1 MKTKKTRNEIRRDRI
16 LAIALLIL
24 LAVFTLIICTFADA
38 ITNEV
43 AVNSDSVVVHQ
54 EEGQAVTV
62 EDSEAS
68 DNIIEA
74 EPEPEPEPEID
85 IYPVDL
91 DPDLQRYII
100 KTCEEYKINPSIVI
114 AMCFYESSFNPDA
127 VGDNGESM
135 GLMGISPRWCW
146 PEMERLN
153 CPDMTDPYQNVTVGI
168 DIIARKMAKYD
179 GNPEMALM
187 AYNAGDAGAHRLWF
201 DKGIYSTTYSSNIM
215 NMSWALD
222 NGEEF

>member
-1 MKTKKTRNEIRRDRI
+1 MG
-16 LAIALLIL
+16 
-24 LAVFTLIICTFADA
+24 
-38 ITNEV
+38 
-43 AVNSDSVVVHQ
+43 VHQ
-54 EEGQAVTV
+54 EEGKAVPV

-74 EPEPEPEPEID
+74 EPEPEPEID

-201 DKGIYSTTYSSNIM
+201 DNGIYSTTYSSNIM

-222 NGEEF
+222 HGEEF

>member
-16 LAIALLIL
+16 FAAAFLIL
-24 LAVFTLIICTFADA
+24 LAAFTLIVCTIADA
-38 ITNEV
+38 VTNNV
-43 AVNSDSVVVHQ
+43 AVNRDSVV
-54 EEGQAVTV
+54 
-62 EDSEAS
+62 SEAS
-68 DNIIEA
+68 NNIIEA
-74 EPEPEPEPEID
+74 EPEPEPEPEPEID

-201 DKGIYSTTYSSNIM
+201 DNGIYSTTYSSNIM

-222 NGEEF
+222 HGEEF

>member
-16 LAIALLIL
+16 FTAACLIL
-24 LAVFTLIICTFADA
+24 LAAFTLIICTFADA
-38 ITNEV
+38 VTNNV
-43 AVNSDSVVVHQ
+43 AVNRDSVV
-54 EEGQAVTV
+54 
-62 EDSEAS
+62 SEAS
-68 DNIIEA
+68 DNIVEA
-74 EPEPEPEPEID
+74 EPEPEPEID

-201 DKGIYSTTYSSNIM
+201 DNGIYSTTYSSNIM

-222 NGEEF
+222 HGEEF